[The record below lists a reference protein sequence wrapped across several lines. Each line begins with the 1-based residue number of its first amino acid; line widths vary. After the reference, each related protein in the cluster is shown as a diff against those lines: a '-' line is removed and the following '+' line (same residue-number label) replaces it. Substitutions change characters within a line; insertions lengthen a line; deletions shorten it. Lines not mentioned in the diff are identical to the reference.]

1 MAAIKS
7 GNMGTESFEA
17 FIKRNCDL
25 CDIIM
30 KEYKGKNVLIVTHA
44 ANVRVI
50 NYYFK
55 GKPKNY
61 DFSKMV
67 VEKGELIT
75 LEN

>member
-1 MAAIKS
+1 MEKH
-7 GNMGTESFEA
+7 
-17 FIKRNCDL
+17 
-25 CDIIM
+25 
-30 KEYKGKNVLIVTHA
+30 KGKTVLIVTHA

-61 DFSKMV
+61 DFGKRV

-75 LEN
+75 LGNENDASFNTDRKT